1 MGSIQT
7 AIQLQDNFTN
17 TIMNIIDSVN
27 LAVSSMVDMSE
38 AMNADIDTSSI
49 DSAREHLN
57 QASAAATQ
65 LTEAMA
71 NVGTVSTPNISPTP
85 AQPQAVQWQ
94 TDNISVFTNEGVE
107 RYQQEIQSVH
117 AMLNALNE
125 QQRTIDTTASGMD
138 ILPDAATQDLESM
151 QNRIQAITDRI
162 QEMENTPINTNVDV
176 VNNDLEHLR
185 TQLNQATQQQ
195 NALNQALNS
204 MDVSEA
210 NAEYLRLSQTVAN
223 TERYIRDTM
232 NIHTQPQTIQWR
244 TENVTVFTNEGVE
257 RYQQE
262 IQSVHNMLNALNNQ
276 QAVIDNTASG
286 MDILPSSATQDITNL
301 QNRIQGIASRIQ
313 ELESNPMNLNT
324 SVVNNDLEHLRTQLS
339 QAIQQQ
345 NSLNQAL
352 ENMDA
357 NEANNAYLR
366 LSQTIGNTERYIRD
380 NISGQQQFN
389 NTVQQGT
396 TQANSLMNM
405 IQKVVGAYATVQ
417 TAKGIL
423 NASDGLAQTTAR
435 LNLMNE
441 NFNQMGTGVESTQE
455 LFEMIYVSAENA
467 RSSLNGMTDV
477 VARFGNN
484 AKDAFGS
491 SAEVVQFANLVQK
504 QMKIAG
510 ASTTESANAMLQLSQ
525 ALGSGV
531 LRGDELNSIF
541 EQAPNLIQGIADYLD
556 VPIGKIRSM
565 AKDGELT
572 ADIVKA
578 SVFASADEI
587 NSKFESMP
595 RTWDEVWT
603 SMKNTATMAFQP
615 VLERINDI
623 ANSEGFQNAFNGI
636 INAMAIVANVTLN
649 VFDIIGQAGTFAA
662 DNWSVLEPIVAGGA
676 IAMGMYTAA
685 LITNNAIQTIHNIQT
700 SIAAVKEYASAKA
713 VLANASAHSAESIAT
728 ARATVAQASFNTALL
743 ACPLTWIIAS
753 ILMFIVIIYAVV
765 AAINKLTNSTN
776 SAAGIICGTI
786 TMVAAG
792 IWNVI
797 LGLVNMVIGIGV
809 ELYNLIATFANF
821 FANVFNDPV
830 GAIIDLFSGMFDFIL
845 GVVQSA
851 ADLIDTVLGSDMS
864 SAVAGFRNDFSDA
877 VSDIIGDDQTVVME
891 KLDAKDYQFE
901 RVDYIDAFGVGYD
914 FGEKLDE
921 KIKNFDLS
929 EILGKTEL
937 PNKEDYEGLYEG
949 YDYSPYL
956 DDISGDTDK
965 MSKDM
970 ELTGEDLKYIRDIAE
985 RDIINRFTTAE
996 IKVDM
1001 TNNNSISKE
1010 ADIDGITN
1018 KLYTA
1023 LEEQMNAVAEGVY

>member
-71 NVGTVSTPNISPTP
+71 NVETVSTPNISPTP

-117 AMLNALNE
+117 TMLNALNE

-162 QEMENTPINTNVDV
+162 QEMENTPINANVDV

-324 SVVNNDLEHLRTQLS
+324 SIVNNELEHLRTQLS

-380 NISGQQQFN
+380 NMSAQEQFN
-389 NTVQQGT
+389 NAIQEGS
-396 TQANSLMNM
+396 AHASGLMEA
-405 IQKVVGAYATVQ
+405 IQKVVGAYATMQ
-417 TAKGIL
+417 TIKGVL
-423 NASDGLAQTTAR
+423 NASDELTQTAAR
-435 LNLMNE
+435 LDIMNE
-441 NFNQMGTGVESTQE
+441 YFNKIGAGAENTQE
-455 LFEMIYVSAENA
+455 LFDMIYVSAENA
-467 RSSLNGMTDV
+467 RSSLTDMTDI

-484 AKDAFGS
+484 AKDSFS
-491 SAEVVQFANLVQK
+491 SSTEVVQFANLVQK

-510 ASTTESANAMLQLSQ
+510 SSTAESANAMLQLSQ

-565 AKDGELT
+565 AKDGDLT

-578 SVFASADEI
+578 SVFASADDI
-587 NSKFESMP
+587 NAKFESMP
-595 RTWDEVWT
+595 RTWDEAWT

-615 VLERINDI
+615 VLEHINEI
-623 ANSEGFQNAFNGI
+623 ADSEAFQSLFNGI
-636 INAMAIVANVTLN
+636 VNAIAIVANVTLN
-649 VFDIIGQAGTFAA
+649 VFDIIGQAGTFVG
-662 DNWSVLEPIVAGGA
+662 DNWSVIEPIVTGVA
-676 IAMGMYTAA
+676 IAIGIYTAA
-685 LITNNAIQTIHNIQT
+685 LIAYNTVQKVSNALAT
-700 SIAAVKEYASAKA
+700 IAAIREKVHAASAMMA
-713 VLANASAHSAESIAT
+713 SGATFAQTAAQHGFNA
-728 ARATVAQASFNTALL
+728 ALL
-743 ACPLTWIIAS
+743 ACPITWIIAS

-786 TMVAAG
+786 TMAAAA

-937 PNKEDYEGLYEG
+937 PNKGDYEGLYEG

>member
-27 LAVSSMVDMSE
+27 LAVSSMVDMSQ

-49 DSAREHLN
+49 DGAREHLN
-57 QASAAATQ
+57 QASAAAIQ

-71 NVGTVSTPNISPTP
+71 NVGTVSAPNVPTP

-94 TDNISVFTNEGVE
+94 TDNVSVFTNEGIE

-117 AMLNALNE
+117 TMLNALNE
-125 QQRTIDTTASGMD
+125 QQRTIDTTASSMD
-138 ILPDAATQDLESM
+138 ILPDTATQDLASM

-162 QEMENTPINTNVDV
+162 HEMENTPINTNADV
-176 VNNDLEHLR
+176 INNDLEHLR
-185 TQLNQATQQQ
+185 NQLNQATQQQ

-380 NISGQQQFN
+380 NMSAQEQFN
-389 NTVQQGT
+389 NAIQEGS
-396 TQANSLMNM
+396 AHASGLMEA
-405 IQKVVGAYATVQ
+405 IQKVVGAYATMQ
-417 TAKGIL
+417 TIKGVL
-423 NASDGLAQTTAR
+423 NASDELTQTAAR
-435 LNLMNE
+435 LDIMNE
-441 NFNQMGTGVESTQE
+441 YFNKIGAGAENTQE
-455 LFEMIYVSAENA
+455 LFDMIYVSAENA
-467 RSSLNGMTDV
+467 RSSLTDMTDI

-484 AKDAFGS
+484 AKDSFS
-491 SAEVVQFANLVQK
+491 SSTEVVQFANLVQK

-510 ASTTESANAMLQLSQ
+510 SSTAESANAMLQLSQ

-541 EQAPNLIQGIADYLD
+541 EQAPNLIQGIADYLE

-565 AKDGELT
+565 AKDGDLT

-595 RTWDEVWT
+595 RTWDEAWT

-615 VLERINDI
+615 VLERINEI

-636 INAMAIVANVTLN
+636 INAMAIVANLTLN
-649 VFDIIGQAGTFAA
+649 VFDLIGQVGTVMTN
-662 DNWSVLEPIVAGGA
+662 NWSWIKPIIVGVTAAVISYEIALIATKVALIAVRVAQLGLNRALKACPILIVVSLIGVLISMLSYATDEFGSLQITIMVLEQIF
-676 IAMGMYTAA
+676 MTAWENFIYI
-685 LITNNAIQTIHNIQT
+685 L
-700 SIAAVKEYASAKA
+700 
-713 VLANASAHSAESIAT
+713 
-728 ARATVAQASFNTALL
+728 TVAEVKVSEAVASFNTGFYAIGQGI
-743 ACPLTWIIAS
+743 TWLMWAAATGVLSIIQDMVNGAIDLINGLIS
-753 ILMFIVIIYAVV
+753 TINNVPGVSLEAIEHV
-765 AAINKLTNSTN
+765 A
-776 SAAGIICGTI
+776 
-786 TMVAAG
+786 
-792 IWNVI
+792 
-797 LGLVNMVIGIGV
+797 
-809 ELYNLIATFANF
+809 IATEMQLMEPDAWGNIDKFSQEQQ
-821 FANVFNDPV
+821 ANVDIVKNWSDNYLDEITDKQNAREL
-830 GAIIDLFSGMFDFIL
+830 AIEK
-845 GVVQSA
+845 A
-851 ADLIDTVLGSDMS
+851 
-864 SAVAGFRNDFSDA
+864 
-877 VSDIIGDDQTVVME
+877 ME
-891 KLDAKDYQFE
+891 KQAKLSN
-901 RVDYIDAFGVGYD
+901 
-914 FGEKLDE
+914 EKNQKDE
-921 KIKNFDLS
+921 LM
-929 EILGKTEL
+929 
-937 PNKEDYEGLYEG
+937 NKYEDSFKD